1 VEVEFQHG
9 DRFSARWGLPP
20 AFQRLF
26 DDIYKY
32 RMAADDLCG
41 FDLTVGGDG
50 HFELSEA
57 AKEKMAASRSLGIN
71 VPCA

>member
-20 AFQRLF
+20 AFRPLF

-41 FDLTVGGDG
+41 FDLTAGEMVTSSFRKRQRKKWRRLDLWG
-50 HFELSEA
+50 
-57 AKEKMAASRSLGIN
+57 
-71 VPCA
+71 